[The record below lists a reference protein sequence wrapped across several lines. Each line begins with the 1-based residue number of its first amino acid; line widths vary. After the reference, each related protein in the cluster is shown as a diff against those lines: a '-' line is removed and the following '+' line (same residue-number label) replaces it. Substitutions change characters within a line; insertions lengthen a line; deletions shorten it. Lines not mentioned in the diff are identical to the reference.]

1 MNWLLC
7 EGKDMNEVL
16 SKRDGSIVHMSVIG
30 PTMIYSQSKKPAMTV
45 RSSLNIKSSVVRAN
59 PHIH

>member
-1 MNWLLC
+1 
-7 EGKDMNEVL
+7 MNEVL